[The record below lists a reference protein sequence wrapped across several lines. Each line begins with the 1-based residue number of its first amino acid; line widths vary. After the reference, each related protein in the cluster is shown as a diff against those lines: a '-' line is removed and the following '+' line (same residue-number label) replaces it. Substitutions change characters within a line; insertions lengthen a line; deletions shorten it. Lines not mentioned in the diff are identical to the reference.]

1 LHASAAGPVSVTGSV
16 PRKLA
21 RRAGV
26 KHGRVV
32 ARGKAAVGAG
42 DGTVKLRLV
51 KAARERAG
59 RLAGGRLEVTL
70 VLLAAGQTV
79 RDTGTIA
86 LR

>member
-1 LHASAAGPVSVTGSV
+1 V

-26 KHGRVV
+26 KHGKVV

-42 DGTVKLRLV
+42 DGTVRLRLV
-51 KAARERAG
+51 KAARKRAG
-59 RLAGGRLEVTL
+59 RLKGGRLKVAL
-70 VLLAAGQTV
+70 VLQAAGRTV
-79 RDTGTIA
+79 RETGTIA